1 MAINE
6 RGVFT
11 CNCTGMIGL
20 FGGWIVYGVVCD
32 LYLREGLDDF
42 RAVIIYWAW
51 KMADAT
57 DVVYVG
63 SFERRG
69 QQLSQQK

>member
-42 RAVIIYWAW
+42 RAVIIYWA
-51 KMADAT
+51 
-57 DVVYVG
+57 
-63 SFERRG
+63 
-69 QQLSQQK
+69 